1 MNTIDRATAALA
13 ASTLPRPGT
22 AAYPAWTPAAD
33 PGGRLALVNANGTTA
48 NGAPDAAPSDP
59 QEAQMQRD
67 SVVLES
73 IIAKYHAKLDTEL
86 QSRAAAAQ
94 ALAHA
99 GKDRRARKHADKQ
112 LDFATKRIEVLT
124 SELYMFMKRLAE
136 IKDAL
141 HAAHVARLH
150 AQLAAATNATP
161 TPQVIGSLMAA
172 RRATGVSA
180 QAGSGDWS
188 GAAPM
193 PPPPVPGSPS
203 PIGGTA
209 PIAAAAAA
217 NSPTSPTSFT
227 ATGGGGAAP
236 GTTLQRVQSP
246 PPTPTATTAVDDE
259 LTRLRQRVRDL
270 ERANAHLSSVSGV
283 PVPPAI
289 NPTPVLRVA
298 SPVPIPSTPMDV
310 YRLAQDLVPQQ
321 LPSSPIRA
329 AYGNHLLLRSA
340 SPTLSH
346 AHSAASSQTRS
357 YTNTA
362 TDVRSTLTG
371 GPGAL
376 SADPTPVYTNLYARI
391 HGDAVTRRAVAHALR
406 PDLAPLAAAAG
417 DDGGAQYVELSW
429 QLEAKLTDVMYDLAD
444 ATRAAM
450 TLAALQVAMNQFPVT
465 DPLGDFA
472 HDCESLTSVL
482 LTAMTL
488 LGAERERL
496 RLRRVPVRSA
506 DAEVQ
511 KTVAFVTS
519 VAREAASSR
528 SGAGGVGVVQ
538 LAPPAGLPIEQI
550 EHMNKL
556 EHALKKLLREK
567 EALQAQLN
575 QVAASAAAAT
585 AAADVDALHQQ
596 VAALEEEKDKWK
608 AKAGESHLL
617 VSVVETK
624 AAQAD
629 DVAAQLREKVK
640 KLEGEL
646 VEAKAVREEDEVVV
660 QLRATVEQLE
670 AELVQVKADAAA
682 QVEQAAERAQ
692 EAAARAGEEVDAE
705 SVVAHEDL
713 EPVVAQLQARIEQ
726 LESDLAAAQAA
737 AADAFSAPAESAP
750 PTPAVGT
757 ADAAID
763 ATTSDDLAQFRALAS
778 TLESR
783 LAALE
788 PELAAQADRITSL
801 ETDLAAARADA
812 QNWHD
817 RAATAAAAAAEAN
830 DKLHALEARP
840 TASLRRQQ
848 EANLGA
854 RVAALEAR
862 ELDLVMA
869 QRRQGARFE
878 QERKVWEARAVVAE
892 HRAETLALEL
902 EEIKSRLQQSAATP
916 EDQAPV
922 ASTEEEMPPVAMS
935 AA

>member
-1 MNTIDRATAALA
+1 MMNTIDRATAALA

-22 AAYPAWTPAAD
+22 AAYTAWTPAAD
-33 PGGRLALVNANGTTA
+33 PGGRLALVNNGTTA
-48 NGAPDAAPSDP
+48 NGAPDAVPSDP

-67 SVVLES
+67 AIVLES

-86 QSRAAAAQ
+86 QSRASAAQ

-150 AQLAAATNATP
+150 EQLAAATNATL

-203 PIGGTA
+203 PMGGTA

-227 ATGGGGAAP
+227 ATGATAAPP
-236 GTTLQRVQSP
+236 GTTLQRMQSP
-246 PPTPTATTAVDDE
+246 PPTPTAATTADADE

-289 NPTPVLRVA
+289 NPTPILRVA

-346 AHSAASSQTRS
+346 AHSAASSHTRS
-357 YTNTA
+357 HTNTA

-429 QLEAKLTDVMYDLAD
+429 QLESKLTDVMYDLAD

-519 VAREAASSR
+519 VAREAVASR
-528 SGAGGVGVVQ
+528 TGAGGAGVVQ

-575 QVAASAAAAT
+575 QVAASAAVAT

-596 VAALEEEKDKWK
+596 VAALEVEMEQWK

-629 DVAAQLREKVK
+629 DVAAQLREKVE

-646 VEAKAVREEDEVVV
+646 AGREDDEVVA
-660 QLRATVEQLE
+660 QLRAKVEQLE
-670 AELVQVKADAAA
+670 AELVQVKAEAVAR
-682 QVEQAAERAQ
+682 VEEVAEHAQ
-692 EAAARAGEEVDAE
+692 ETAARAVEDVDAE

-726 LESDLAAAQAA
+726 LETYLAAAQAA
-737 AADAFSAPAESAP
+737 TADAAAATAPIDP
-750 PTPAVGT
+750 PTPAVET
-757 ADAAID
+757 ADASID
-763 ATTSDDLAQFRALAS
+763 ATASDDLAQFRALAS

-788 PELAAQADRITSL
+788 PELAAQFDRISSL
-801 ETDLAAARADA
+801 EADLAAARADA

-830 DKLHALEARP
+830 DKLHTLEARP

-878 QERKVWEARAVVAE
+878 QERKLWEARAVVAE

-902 EEIKSRLQQSAATP
+902 EEVKRRMQQLAVEKEVVTVADAAPEVDVMPPIATSAA
-916 EDQAPV
+916 
-922 ASTEEEMPPVAMS
+922 
-935 AA
+935 

>member
-1 MNTIDRATAALA
+1 MMNTIDRATAALA

-22 AAYPAWTPAAD
+22 AAYPAWAPAAD
-33 PGGRLALVNANGTTA
+33 PGGRLALVSNGTTT

-67 SVVLES
+67 AVVLES

-86 QSRAAAAQ
+86 QSRASAAQ
-94 ALAHA
+94 ALSQA

-150 AQLAAATNATP
+150 AQLAAVTNATP

-203 PIGGTA
+203 PMGGAA

-227 ATGGGGAAP
+227 VTGGGAAAP
-236 GTTLQRVQSP
+236 GTTLQRMQSP
-246 PPTPTATTAVDDE
+246 PPTPTAATTADADE

-298 SPVPIPSTPMDV
+298 SPVPIPSTPLDV

-357 YTNTA
+357 HTNTA
-362 TDVRSTLTG
+362 TDVRSNLTG
-371 GPGAL
+371 GPML
-376 SADPTPVYTNLYARI
+376 STDPTPVYTTLYARI

-511 KTVAFVTS
+511 KTVAFVTA
-519 VAREAASSR
+519 VAREAVASR
-528 SGAGGVGVVQ
+528 TGAAGVVQ

-585 AAADVDALHQQ
+585 AAADVDVLHQQ

-629 DVAAQLREKVK
+629 GVAAQLREKVE

-646 VEAKAVREEDEVVV
+646 AGREDDEVVA
-660 QLRATVEQLE
+660 QLRAKVQELE

-682 QVEQAAERAQ
+682 RVEEVAERAQ
-692 EAAARAGEEVDAE
+692 EAAARAEEAVDAE
-705 SVVAHEDL
+705 SVVAHVVL

-726 LESDLAAAQAA
+726 LEADLAAAQAA
-737 AADAFSAPAESAP
+737 AANAAAATAPVDPPAP
-750 PTPAVGT
+750 VVET

-763 ATTSDDLAQFRALAS
+763 ATTSDDLAQFRQLAS

-788 PELAAQADRITSL
+788 PELAAQADRISSL
-801 ETDLAAARADA
+801 EADLAAARADA

-902 EEIKSRLQQSAATP
+902 EEVKRRMQQQLTVEKAEVTVADAA
-916 EDQAPV
+916 EGVEAV
-922 ASTEEEMPPVAMS
+922 PPVATS

>member
-1 MNTIDRATAALA
+1 
-13 ASTLPRPGT
+13 
-22 AAYPAWTPAAD
+22 
-33 PGGRLALVNANGTTA
+33 
-48 NGAPDAAPSDP
+48 
-59 QEAQMQRD
+59 
-67 SVVLES
+67 
-73 IIAKYHAKLDTEL
+73 
-86 QSRAAAAQ
+86 
-94 ALAHA
+94 
-99 GKDRRARKHADKQ
+99 
-112 LDFATKRIEVLT
+112 
-124 SELYMFMKRLAE
+124 
-136 IKDAL
+136 
-141 HAAHVARLH
+141 
-150 AQLAAATNATP
+150 
-161 TPQVIGSLMAA
+161 
-172 RRATGVSA
+172 
-180 QAGSGDWS
+180 
-188 GAAPM
+188 
-193 PPPPVPGSPS
+193 
-203 PIGGTA
+203 
-209 PIAAAAAA
+209 
-217 NSPTSPTSFT
+217 
-227 ATGGGGAAP
+227 
-236 GTTLQRVQSP
+236 
-246 PPTPTATTAVDDE
+246 
-259 LTRLRQRVRDL
+259 
-270 ERANAHLSSVSGV
+270 
-283 PVPPAI
+283 
-289 NPTPVLRVA
+289 
-298 SPVPIPSTPMDV
+298 MDV

-371 GPGAL
+371 GPAL
-376 SADPTPVYTNLYARI
+376 SADPTPVYTTLYARI

-444 ATRAAM
+444 ATRAPM

-519 VAREAASSR
+519 VAREAAAATAAATAAGR
-528 SGAGGVGVVQ
+528 SGAVVQ

-575 QVAASAAAAT
+575 QVTASATAAT
-585 AAADVDALHQQ
+585 AAADMDALHQQ

-629 DVAAQLREKVK
+629 DVAAQLREKVE
-640 KLEGEL
+640 KLEEEL
-646 VEAKAVREEDEVVV
+646 AVREDDEVVA
-660 QLRATVEQLE
+660 QLRATVGQLE
-670 AELVQVKADAAA
+670 AELVQVKAEAVAR
-682 QVEQAAERAQ
+682 VEEVAERAQ
-692 EAAARAGEEVDAE
+692 EAAARDVDVE

-726 LESDLAAAQAA
+726 LEADLTAAQAA
-737 AADAFSAPAESAP
+737 AAAAANATAAIAAPADP
-750 PTPAVGT
+750 PTPAAETV
-757 ADAAID
+757 DAGID
-763 ATTSDDLAQFRALAS
+763 ATTTPDDPAQFRALAS
-778 TLESR
+778 TFESR

-788 PELAAQADRITSL
+788 PELAAQADRISSL
-801 ETDLAAARADA
+801 EADLAAARADA
-812 QNWHD
+812 QSWHD
-817 RAATAAAAAAEAN
+817 RAATAAAAAVEAN

-878 QERKVWEARAVVAE
+878 QERKVWEARAIVAE

-902 EEIKSRLQQSAATP
+902 EEVKRRMQQTLAAV
-916 EDQAPV
+916 EEQASV
-922 ASTEEEMPPVAMS
+922 VTEAAEEVPPVATS